1 MTPDQARNIKVLT
14 KEELKQRFKYLLN
27 VNASDSYFEQI
38 ADKLYESQIE
48 NIRMGFKNDSL
59 IIDKV
64 RSVIKQLNNK
74 PDNKIWFF
82 VGDRYYGSEFAQA
95 DL

>member
-27 VNASDSYFEQI
+27 TSASDSYFDQI

>member
-1 MTPDQARNIKVLT
+1 
-14 KEELKQRFKYLLN
+14 
-27 VNASDSYFEQI
+27 
-38 ADKLYESQIE
+38 
-48 NIRMGFKNDSL
+48 MGFKNDSL

-64 RSVIKQLNNK
+64 RSIVKQMNNK

-82 VGDRYYGSEFAQA
+82 VGDRYYSSEFAQT